1 MKVNKL
7 LRKKRR
13 KRRIGSKIKGSH
25 DRPRISVF
33 RSNYYIYAQAIDD
46 ENRQTIA
53 QYSSLLSKKSKKTTD
68 QKKTKTEQAKE
79 VGQVLAGILKKKKI
93 TRAVFDRGSYAYKGR
108 VKALAEGLRKGGLK
122 I

>member
-1 MKVNKL
+1 MKNKL

-13 KRRIGSKIKGSH
+13 KRRISSKIKGIH

-46 ENRQTIA
+46 ENKGTITG
-53 QYSSLLSKKSKKTTD
+53 YSSLLLKKSKKTTN
-68 QKKTKTEQAKE
+68 QKKTKTDQARE
-79 VGQVLAGILKKKKI
+79 VGLLLAGILKKKKI
-93 TRAVFDRGSYAYKGR
+93 TRAVFDRGSYVYKGR
-108 VKALAEGLRKGGLK
+108 VKALAEGLRTGGLK